1 MSNNAETA
9 YLSSDKDY
17 ISFSY
22 KNKVI
27 RFKGPYSLVRI
38 EKVKEWENGYLV
50 VDVMYSF
57 SKELIEDYID
67 LLPILKDLYIDAES
81 FLKPI
86 QKVEVRYVPV
96 KNNEEIY

>member
-1 MSNNAETA
+1 MKSDVEIA
-9 YLSSDKDY
+9 YLSNDKDY

-22 KNKVI
+22 KDKVI

-38 EKVKEWENGYLV
+38 EKVKEWDNGYIV
-50 VDVMYSF
+50 VDARYSF

-67 LLPILKDLYIDAES
+67 LIPMLKNLYIDVDS

-86 QKVEVRYVPV
+86 KKVEVRYA
-96 KNNEEIY
+96 